1 LNNSLSNLVRFPTF
15 APELKATTTPRE
27 SATRESILAEA
38 IALAK
43 EEGWKKVTVRAIT
56 ERLNYKPPVLYQFF
70 DNKDHLIQTILEN
83 GFEIL
88 ATSMKE
94 ARMSAKEPKDQLLAM
109 AQARF
114 RFATEHAALHSLMFT
129 TDNPA
134 WFRKTV
140 FSGMCQNR
148 DSVTTLIQEISGRK
162 DECLDLV
169 TNFISLIKGYTFFAT
184 ELPIELAKS
193 HFFGAQNPEE
203 ALAEAMKRF
212 IKSIQPNE

>member
-1 LNNSLSNLVRFPTF
+1 M
-15 APELKATTTPRE
+15 KTTTTHRE

-56 ERLNYKPPVLYQFF
+56 DRLDYKPPVLYQFF
-70 DNKDHLIQTILEN
+70 DNKDHLIQTILES
-83 GFEIL
+83 GFEVL
-88 ATSMKE
+88 STSMKE
-94 ARMSAKEPKDQLLAM
+94 ARMSAEEPEEQLLAM

-134 WFRKTV
+134 WFKKTV

-148 DSVTTLIQEISGRK
+148 DIVKTLLQDISGRN
-162 DECLDLV
+162 DDCLDLI

-184 ELPIELAKS
+184 ELPVELAKS
-193 HFFGAQNPEE
+193 HFFGSQCPEV
-203 ALAEAMKRF
+203 ALAGAMTRF
-212 IKSIQPNE
+212 IKSIRPNE

>member
-1 LNNSLSNLVRFPTF
+1 MKPR
-15 APELKATTTPRE
+15 TTHRE

-43 EEGWKKVTVRAIT
+43 EEGWKKVTVRSIT
-56 ERLNYKPPVLYQFF
+56 ERLEYKPPVLYQFF
-70 DNKDHLIQTILEN
+70 DSKDHLIQTILES
-83 GFEIL
+83 GFEVL
-88 ATSMKE
+88 STSMKE
-94 ARMSAKEPKDQLLAM
+94 ARMTAKEPKDQLLAM

-114 RFATEHAALHSLMFT
+114 RFALEHAALHSLMFT

-148 DSVTTLIQEISGRK
+148 NNVTALIQEISGRE

-184 ELPIELAKS
+184 ELPSDLAKS
-193 HFFGAQNPEE
+193 HFFGTKTPEE
-203 ALAEAMKRF
+203 ALAEAMTRF
-212 IKSIQPNE
+212 INSIQPNE

>member
-1 LNNSLSNLVRFPTF
+1 MKTAPTH
-15 APELKATTTPRE
+15 RE

-88 ATSMKE
+88 STSMKE
-94 ARMSAKEPKDQLLAM
+94 ARMSAEEPKDQLLAM

-114 RFATEHAALHSLMFT
+114 RFATEHVALHSLMFT

-134 WFRKTV
+134 WFKKTV

-148 DSVTTLIQEISGRK
+148 EIVKTLLQEISGRN

-184 ELPIELAKS
+184 ELPVELAKS
-193 HFFGAQNPEE
+193 HFFGAQCPEE
-203 ALAEAMKRF
+203 ALAEAIKRF